1 MGKLDDLLIKYEKN
15 MTEKLGIKKVD
26 DALLRSAAKACGPAL
41 YKADASMVSSS
52 DAAELER
59 VKKNFLIKK
68 LGLEDSPKLDEA
80 IQKVVDI
87 FGSSNRQKYRAIFY
101 YLLIKEVKL
110 IAPAKVQQ
118 NAYLQELIDFYGGD
132 YGTQKDLTETITF
145 MRENGYD
152 GVAKFLEYEASQ
164 ASN

>member
-26 DALLRSAAKACGPAL
+26 EALLRSAAKACGPAL
-41 YKADASMVSSS
+41 YKADASMVSSG
-52 DAAELER
+52 DATELER

-110 IAPAKVQQ
+110 IAPAKVQK
-118 NAYLQELIDFYGGD
+118 NAYLQELLDFYGGD
-132 YGTQKDLTETITF
+132 YGTQKDL
-145 MRENGYD
+145 N
-152 GVAKFLEYEASQ
+152 S
-164 ASN
+164 